1 MATASHNYF
10 VPDIGNFFDSFL
22 LIFDTHISTFSML
35 IAVTPFFTIIPTVA
49 YFHKLLRLVNQEHEI
64 ARRVDPY
71 KINLGL
77 CLAVD
82 KFGSNRRSTSSS
94 ALIQTCWT

>member
-1 MATASHNYF
+1 MSLRIILAAATHNYF
-10 VPDIGNFFDSFL
+10 VPDIGNFFDTFL
-22 LIFDTHISTFSML
+22 LIFDSHVGIFAMIT
-35 IAVTPFFTIIPTVA
+35 AVTPYFTIVPSVA
-49 YFHKLLRLVNQEHEI
+49 YFHKLLRLVSQEHEI

-82 KFGSNRRSTSSS
+82 
-94 ALIQTCWT
+94 